1 MQSWGWRIPFII
13 GVAIVPVGLI
23 LRSQLQ
29 ETLDLG
35 AQSSHATGR
44 QVLVDLLQHH
54 TRALILPRM
63 LIASATIAT
72 YIGAYMTTYA
82 LSTLHMPTSISM
94 AATVVVGLCMLVFG
108 LLGGWLSDRVGRK
121 PIYLLSR
128 LALTAVAYP
137 AFVVINRHH
146 TLAALLM

>member
-1 MQSWGWRIPFII
+1 MVGRLVQGFALGGDVGPATSYLLEASPAGKRGQSGAWQIASQGAATELAGAIGVFLSWHLDADQMQSWGWRMPLIV
-13 GVAIVPVGLI
+13 GTAIVPVGLI

-54 TRALILPRM
+54 TRALILALM

-82 LSTLHMPTSISM
+82 LS
-94 AATVVVGLCMLVFG
+94 
-108 LLGGWLSDRVGRK
+108 
-121 PIYLLSR
+121 
-128 LALTAVAYP
+128 
-137 AFVVINRHH
+137 
-146 TLAALLM
+146 